1 MYYLVRIV
9 GREKREGM
17 GAFREQIAGIRE
29 PAELG
34 AGDCNGGGVEGMRTP
49 VAPNL

>member
-9 GREKREGM
+9 GRGKREGM
-17 GAFREQIAGIRE
+17 GAFKKQIAGIRE
-29 PAELG
+29 PAELRT
-34 AGDCNGGGVEGMRTP
+34 GDCNGGGVEGMGTP